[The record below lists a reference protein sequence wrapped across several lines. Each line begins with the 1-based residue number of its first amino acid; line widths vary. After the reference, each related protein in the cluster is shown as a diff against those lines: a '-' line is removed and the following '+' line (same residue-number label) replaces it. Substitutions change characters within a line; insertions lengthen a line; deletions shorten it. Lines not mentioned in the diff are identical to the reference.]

1 MSAEQVLERVSGSDP
16 VWSVIWLHG
25 LGADNTDFQDLPRLL
40 QLPPNVAVRF
50 LFPNAPKRPITLNG
64 GVVMRGWYD
73 IDGLDMARRVDE
85 DGLKDASSRVVA
97 LIDQEKARGIGAH
110 QIFVGGFSQGG
121 AVSLYTAL
129 RHDESLA
136 GIIALST
143 YLPLADRLD
152 EDVSTEN
159 RDIPIFMGHGQ
170 MDPLVPLSLAEQ
182 GLETLR
188 ARHYPVTWKTYPIP
202 HSVSPLEFQDLSA
215 WFGETMGASLDT
227 S

>member
-1 MSAEQVLERVSGSDP
+1 M
-16 VWSVIWLHG
+16 
-25 LGADNTDFQDLPRLL
+25 
-40 QLPPNVAVRF
+40 
-50 LFPNAPKRPITLNG
+50 
-64 GVVMRGWYD
+64 
-73 IDGLDMARRVDE
+73 
-85 DGLKDASSRVVA
+85 
-97 LIDQEKARGIGAH
+97 
-110 QIFVGGFSQGG
+110 GGFSQGG

-152 EDVSTEN
+152 EDISAEN

-188 ARHYPVTWKTYPIP
+188 AHHYSVTWKTYPIP

-215 WFGETMGASLDT
+215 WFGRSWVNHKTYLRFATFQVIARDCEAALGDSVRSRHGDSLPRLSQT
-227 S
+227 Q

>member
-1 MSAEQVLERVSGSDP
+1 
-16 VWSVIWLHG
+16 
-25 LGADNTDFQDLPRLL
+25 
-40 QLPPNVAVRF
+40 
-50 LFPNAPKRPITLNG
+50 
-64 GVVMRGWYD
+64 MRGWYD
-73 IDGLDMARRVDE
+73 IVGLEMARRVDE
-85 DGLKDASSRVVA
+85 DGLKDSRSRVVA
-97 LIDQEKARGIGAH
+97 LIDQEKARGISAH
-110 QIFVGGFSQGG
+110 KIFVGGFSQGG

-152 EDVSTEN
+152 EDTSTEN
-159 RDIPIFMGHGQ
+159 REIPIFMGHGQ

-188 ARHYPVTWKTYPIP
+188 AHHYPVTWRTYPIP
-202 HSVSPLEFQDLSA
+202 HSVSPLEFQDLSV
-215 WFGETMGASLDT
+215 WFGEIMGASVEI

>member
-1 MSAEQVLERVSGSDP
+1 MCAEQVLECVSGPDP
-16 VWSVIWLHG
+16 LWSIIWLHG

-40 QLPPNVAVRF
+40 QLPPNEAVRF
-50 LFPNAPKRPITLNG
+50 LLPNAPKRPITLNG

-73 IDGLDMARRVDE
+73 IVGLDMARRVDE
-85 DGLKDASSRVVA
+85 DGLKDARSRVVA
-97 LIDQEKARGIGAH
+97 LIDQETARGISAH
-110 QIFVGGFSQGG
+110 KIFVGGFSQGG

-129 RHDESLA
+129 RHDEALA

-143 YLPLADRLD
+143 YLPLADRLE
-152 EDVSTEN
+152 EDISTEN
-159 RDIPIFMGHGQ
+159 REIPIFMGHGQ

-188 ARHYPVTWKTYPIP
+188 AHHYPVTWRTYPIP
-202 HSVSPLEFQDLSA
+202 HSVSPLEFQDLSV
-215 WFGETMGASLDT
+215 WFGEIMGASVEI